1 MIMKRIFNIIIYIF
15 ASIGIIFS
23 LVLIF
28 MQFNLL
34 SVPGNIKDRN
44 KFFIDAYRDKHNCQ
58 LLQNKKERECI
69 WMYTEEFKIIE
80 AGLEKD
86 KEIIDRVS
94 KETNISPK
102 LIKSVIIAEQLRFF
116 TSERESY
123 KKWFEPLKILG
134 TMSKFSLGVSGIKPD
149 TARAIENNLI
159 NNKSDLYLNNNFARL
174 LLTDEQILNKS
185 INEDGVIFDRLTNNK
200 DHYYSY
206 LYTAIFIKEIITG
219 WQKAGYNI
227 DNNAGI
233 IATIFNLGFD
243 KSIPNNNPQIGGS
256 TIDIAGNKYYYGE
269 LADLYFKNYL

>member
-58 LLQNKKERECI
+58 LSQNKKERECI